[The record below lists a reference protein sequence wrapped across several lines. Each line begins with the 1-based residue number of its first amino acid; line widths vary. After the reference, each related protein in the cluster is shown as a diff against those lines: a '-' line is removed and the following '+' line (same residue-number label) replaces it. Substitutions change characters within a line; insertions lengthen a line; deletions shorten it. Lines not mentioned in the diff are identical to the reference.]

1 MSAALIAAALIAAA
15 IAAGLGVVSWIG
27 AAIFAQAVNDAEE

>member
-1 MSAALIAAALIAAA
+1 MSAALIAAA

-27 AAIFAQAVNDAEE
+27 AAVFAQAINDAEKFE

>member
-1 MSAALIAAALIAAA
+1 MSAVIIASA

-27 AAIFAQAVNDAEE
+27 ATVIAQVLNNTLE

>member
-1 MSAALIAAALIAAA
+1 MSAALIAAA

-27 AAIFAQAVNDAEE
+27 TAVIAQALNNTLE

>member
-1 MSAALIAAALIAAA
+1 MSAVIIASA

-27 AAIFAQAVNDAEE
+27 AAVIAQALNNTLE